1 MNKEQKEI
9 IRTNR
14 RYIKE
19 NVYNVN
25 DVADKLY
32 EYGILSLENKETIA
46 SRPVDRRAF
55 ELLDIVVKR
64 GQRAFQGLIDALNDT
79 ENKEVA
85 DRLEGKSG
93 GTTNTNY
100 TNFSVS
106 MVNKC
111 GNSVTRSEESTKSA
125 DTAAPCEGPSI
136 PGSQS
141 QPPADNLNKPD
152 VEWMNEVELTK
163 LKENMTS
170 TDPKFV
176 LEMKKRHGENLYNLN
191 LNKRGICL
199 IIDNIPSDFCCVGEC
214 HHGMVDAGKTLIRQT
229 MKLCGFKDV
238 NFSRNTGTT
247 KMIKEKILRE
257 MKKSSHSEYSSFFVI
272 CVTTGPNP
280 GLIYGKDGE
289 SDHITI
295 KELQEVMSQCKEFHN
310 KPKVLLVH
318 TVPNSS
324 LQCVHST
331 SLAEGQNLTES
342 IQHLSIEEEGLTPV
356 NNRNMFVV
364 SAELQ
369 PGISF
374 LVRIKGK
381 TGAYFSNALVYV
393 LLKFAGSMSFLEL
406 ISEMDKLLGLCED
419 EGLDNVDANPY
430 NEKIH
435 RSVRVAK
442 LKVLTKP
449 EKELYLF
456 PLYEDT
462 GTQVSS

>member
-1 MNKEQKEI
+1 MNKEEKET

-14 RYIKE
+14 RYIKD
-19 NVYNVN
+19 NVFNIN

-32 EYGILSLENKETIA
+32 EYEILSLENKETIA
-46 SRPVDRRAF
+46 SQPVDRRAF

-64 GQRAFQGLIDALNDT
+64 GQKAFPGLIEALRDT
-79 ENKEVA
+79 ENQEVA

-93 GTTNTNY
+93 ATNNTNY

-106 MVNKC
+106 MVNKS
-111 GNSVTRSEESTKSA
+111 GNSVTRSEESTKSTDSA
-125 DTAAPCEGPSI
+125 IRYEGP

-141 QPPADNLNKPD
+141 HPPAAGLNKPD
-152 VEWMNEVELTK
+152 VEWMNQVELTK
-163 LKENMTS
+163 LNENQTP

-176 LEMKKRHGENLYNLN
+176 LEMKKCHGENLYNLN
-191 LNKRGICL
+191 MAKRGICM
-199 IIDNIPSDFCCVGEC
+199 IIDNIPSDFCIAGEC
-214 HHGMVDAGKTLIRQT
+214 HHGVVDAGKTLIRQT
-229 MKLCGFKDV
+229 LKLCGFKDV

-247 KMIKEKILRE
+247 KMIKEKILKE
-257 MKKSSHSEYSSFFVI
+257 MKKLSHSEYSSFFVI

-280 GLIYGKDGE
+280 GFIYGKDGE
-289 SDHITI
+289 SDRMTI
-295 KELQEVMSQCKEFHN
+295 KELQDVMSQCEEFQN

-318 TVPNSS
+318 TVPKSS
-324 LQCVHST
+324 LQCSHST
-331 SLAEGQNLTES
+331 SLAENQGQKLTES
-342 IQHLSIEEEGLTPV
+342 MQHLSLEGEVSSSV
-356 NNRNMFVV
+356 NDRNMFAV

-393 LLKFAGSMSFLEL
+393 LLKYAGNKSFLEL
-406 ISEMDKLLGLCED
+406 ISEMDKLLGSCED

-430 NEKIH
+430 NEKVH
-435 RSVRVAK
+435 RSIRVAK

-449 EKELYLF
+449 EKELFFF

-462 GTQVSS
+462 GMQVSS